1 MKFFVSILLIALLS
15 FAACLYLPWWSV
27 AIAAFLVIAL
37 IHQSP
42 LPAFFA
48 GFISVFLLW
57 SILAFLISY
66 RNDDILAHKVS
77 QLILQMDNPPLLVL
91 ATGLIGGITGGLAA
105 LAASFI
111 RKPLNDPQ
119 PPVAD

>member
-1 MKFFVSILLIALLS
+1 MKFFVSVLLIAVLS

-48 GFISVFLLW
+48 GFIAVFLLW
-57 SILAFLISY
+57 SILAFIISY

-77 QLILQMDNPPLLVL
+77 QLIITVDNPLLLVL
-91 ATGLIGGITGGLAA
+91 ITGLIGGITGGLAA

-111 RKPLNDPQ
+111 RKPQEEQQ
-119 PPVAD
+119 PPVTD